1 MASKLEKLSDR
12 ILFSIIKNVAEKCD
26 SESVSIKTYDDDNKN
41 IIESI
46 LKLFGVVEVIN
57 YEDSDFIYSLLKL
70 NVDKLYNQ
78 KLESSLDRPQMK
90 TYTFDIDVSETVYQ
104 RTTWQ
109 HKISSYSDNPY
120 SLARVIDMD
129 GNLDYWE
136 GREID
141 RDVHDSETND
151 YNIDSSSFTEI

>member
-26 SESVSIKTYDDDNKN
+26 SESVSIKTYDEENQG
-41 IIESI
+41 IIEST
-46 LKLFGVVEVIN
+46 LKLFGVAEGIN
-57 YEDSDFIYSLLKL
+57 YEDNDFIYSLLKL

-78 KLESSLDRPQMK
+78 KLEGSLDRPQMK
-90 TYTFDIDVSETVYQ
+90 TYTFDIDVNETVYQ

-120 SLARVIDMD
+120 SLVQVIDID
-129 GNLDYWE
+129 GNLDYWD

-141 RDVHDSETND
+141 RDVYGSEMND